1 MKIKIELITDLL
13 KRERTQKEKIF
24 LSVSIGW
31 ILFIGF
37 LTWINGLNDIALI
50 KTFKWDEWFW
60 FGIVPA
66 IAPYIFF
73 FIWKKKDIDENQDSS
88 KT

>member
-1 MKIKIELITDLL
+1 
-13 KRERTQKEKIF
+13 
-24 LSVSIGW
+24 
-31 ILFIGF
+31 

-50 KTFKWDEWFW
+50 KKFKWDEWFW

-66 IAPYIFF
+66 TAPYIFF
-73 FIWKKKDIDENQDSS
+73 FIWKKKDIDKDQDSS

>member
-24 LSVSIGW
+24 LSASIGW
-31 ILFIGF
+31 IFFIGF

-60 FGIVPA
+60 FGIMPA
-66 IAPYIFF
+66 TAPYIFF
-73 FIWKKKDIDENQDSS
+73 SIWKKKDIDKDQDSNS
-88 KT
+88 N